1 MNFLMHRL
9 REFVRRRSLGHV
21 VSILTIIVALLS
33 DIELVLSFGRQVSF
47 LVFIPAVV
55 IVALLESF
63 RTTVIASLVMVLG
76 GLALSASADGALRAD
91 SVARAALFCVAS
103 LSIAV
108 TFRRQKVLQHELHG
122 ALALAQSRL
131 EAVELSELHY
141 RQAFEGAAIGFAN
154 LDSNGNLINS
164 NARLSEMTGYEAN
177 ELFGRFFP
185 VICHPDSRRNCVR
198 ALRQLISADRPSFS
212 SELKLTRK
220 DQSVFWA
227 RVTLSPSP
235 SDGEQSSRIFAI
247 VEDVNDRREAREA
260 LRIEKEWLELA
271 LSSGRLGTWQID
283 IEMRTISGSPTFWKL
298 LGLPKAASYRIDDLA
313 SVVHLADW
321 ERFALAAE
329 QRVEENYDVA
339 IRVKQPDNSSRWIA
353 LRGRSEFR
361 QERPYRIGVAADLSD
376 RREVALVRK
385 AAAKRD
391 LIVSELRH
399 RLSNVFPV
407 VAALVNM
414 IEAEH
419 GDVREYK
426 ESLIDR
432 LRALEEAHNLLSTDS
447 AGAAMLKD
455 LVLQELRPYRDTR
468 QVTVDG
474 PAIPLTSGAAES
486 FAMIVHELTT
496 NSVKHGALG
505 RPGGQLDVKWF
516 HAPSPA
522 SPGDVVFAWVETGKG
537 DNKNSARRGFGYRII
552 GADGPP
558 LIGRDAKLEILDEG
572 LRYSLHLPRNVLRAN
587 PRLS

>member
-1 MNFLMHRL
+1 MNLLMHRL
-9 REFVRRRSLGHV
+9 REFTHRSSLGHAV
-21 VSILTIIVALLS
+21 AILTIIVALLA

-55 IVALLESF
+55 IVALLESL
-63 RTTVIASLVMVLG
+63 RTTVIASLVMILG
-76 GLALSASADGALRAD
+76 GLALSMSADGQLFAD
-91 SVARAALFCVAS
+91 SIARAALFGVAS

-108 TFRRQKVLQHELHG
+108 TFRRQNMLQRELHG
-122 ALALAQSRL
+122 ALALAQSHL
-131 EAVELSELHY
+131 EAVETSELHY

-154 LDSNGNLINS
+154 LDGNGNLINS
-164 NARLSEMTGYEAN
+164 NVRLCEMTGYDAN
-177 ELFGRFFP
+177 ELYGRFFP
-185 VICHPDSRRNCVR
+185 VICHTDSRRGCIR
-198 ALRQLISADRPSFS
+198 ALRQLISGERPSFS
-212 SELKLTRK
+212 SELKLVRK
-220 DQSVFWA
+220 DQSSFWA

-235 SDGEQSSRIFAI
+235 VEGEQPSRIFAI
-247 VEDVNDRREAREA
+247 IEDVNDRRETREA

-283 IEMRTISGSPTFWKL
+283 VEMRTISGSPSFWKL

-313 SVVHLADW
+313 SIVHLADW
-321 ERFALAAE
+321 ERFASAADPKTE
-329 QRVEENYDVA
+329 GDYDVA
-339 IRVKQPDNSSRWIA
+339 IRVKQPDGSTRWIA

-391 LIVSELRH
+391 LIVRELRH
-399 RLSNVFPV
+399 RLSNIFPV

-432 LRALEEAHNLLSTDS
+432 IRALEEAHNLLSTDS
-447 AGAAMLKD
+447 AGAAMLED

-468 QVTVDG
+468 NVTVDG

-505 RPGGQLDVKWF
+505 RPGGRLDVKWS

-522 SPGDVVFAWVETGKG
+522 APGDIVFTWVETGKR
-537 DNKNSARRGFGYRII
+537 DNGNSSRRGFGYRII

-558 LIGRDAKLEILDEG
+558 LIGRDARLDILDEG